1 MINTHYS
8 LTNKEYKKSYIQVMT
23 ISYMKIY
30 VIVLLLGIA
39 ITGLLSLI
47 FKSARLQSTSLSL
60 LVTFIPTLCFCLGL
74 SIFVSYLDLKKVVK
88 KHPETMEGN
97 FRIRFDKSF
106 IIWQINGVNNKV
118 NYTDYHIRK
127 GFNNTVVISNV
138 DNYNIVIP
146 ANILTKDQYKKIKS
160 YIRG

>member
-47 FKSARLQSTSLSL
+47 FNSDSLQSTSLSL
-60 LVTFIPTLCFCLGL
+60 LVTFIPTLFFCLGL

>member
-1 MINTHYS
+1 
-8 LTNKEYKKSYIQVMT
+8 
-23 ISYMKIY
+23 
-30 VIVLLLGIA
+30 
-39 ITGLLSLI
+39 
-47 FKSARLQSTSLSL
+47 
-60 LVTFIPTLCFCLGL
+60 
-74 SIFVSYLDLKKVVK
+74 
-88 KHPETMEGN
+88 MEGN